1 MYEWMIVYEA
11 MTQVSHRPN
20 ILAYSYTSGV
30 GGQGGHCP
38 PPLLPNNPTW
48 GGPGPANNRAVYY
61 SILLWQK
68 TDSLDLKEN
77 AQEIIQTNERRQA
90 FFDKYN

>member
-1 MYEWMIVYEA
+1 MYEWTIVYEA

-38 PPLLPNNPTW
+38 PPPSP
-48 GGPGPANNRAVYY
+48 
-61 SILLWQK
+61 
-68 TDSLDLKEN
+68 
-77 AQEIIQTNERRQA
+77 IIQPGGGLALPIIRLYIIV
-90 FFDKYN
+90 FYYDKRLIVLI

>member
-1 MYEWMIVYEA
+1 MYEWTIVYEA

-38 PPLLPNNPTW
+38 PPPLPNNPTW
-48 GGPGPANNRAVYY
+48 GGPGPSNNQALYY
-61 SILLWQK
+61 SILQYQK
-68 TDSLDLKEN
+68 TDSLDLKKMLKRLFKQMKEDKH
-77 AQEIIQTNERRQA
+77 
-90 FFDKYN
+90 FFDNYN

>member
-30 GGQGGHCP
+30 GTSCGLGGGQGV
-38 PPLLPNNPTW
+38 L
-48 GGPGPANNRAVYY
+48 GGVD
-61 SILLWQK
+61 K
-68 TDSLDLKEN
+68 TMLISN
-77 AQEIIQTNERRQA
+77 EINKDRIHTYMQA
-90 FFDKYN
+90 TMG